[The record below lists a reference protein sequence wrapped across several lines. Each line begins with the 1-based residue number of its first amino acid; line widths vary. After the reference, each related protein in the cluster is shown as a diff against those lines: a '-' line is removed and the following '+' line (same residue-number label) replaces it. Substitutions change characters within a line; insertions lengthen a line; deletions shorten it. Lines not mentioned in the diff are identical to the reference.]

1 MKRWREELVCCKWLS
16 MNKNVTCIKGLTC
29 TNVMELKNTGQYLL
43 TFRWQ
48 WENEVNKAELK
59 WEAMGE
65 Q

>member
-1 MKRWREELVCCKWLS
+1 
-16 MNKNVTCIKGLTC
+16 
-29 TNVMELKNTGQYLL
+29 MELKNTGQYLL

-48 WENEVNKAELK
+48 WENEVNKVELN